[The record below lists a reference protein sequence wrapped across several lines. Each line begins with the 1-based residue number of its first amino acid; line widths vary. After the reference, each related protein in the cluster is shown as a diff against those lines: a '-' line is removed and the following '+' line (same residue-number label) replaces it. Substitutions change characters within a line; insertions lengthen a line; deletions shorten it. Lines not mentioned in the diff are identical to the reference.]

1 MDILFKKMAA
11 NFIDL
16 IASLFIR
23 LMILLLLISFYKES
37 FLIEVN
43 DFISKASTSEDARS
57 NVMIFL
63 QHNLFKIL
71 LGFIIG
77 FSTLG
82 SLYNIYFHSSTW
94 CATIGQRICNIV
106 VVRNNGEYVGFFR
119 AVIHNIISNIP
130 LFITLYFIVFI
141 FFYSSKHPINSI
153 SVIFNVFSANIFNI
167 FASIVM
173 FLWVNIPIFLK
184 NKKSIP
190 DIICS
195 TKTESGKADSR
206 FPKIRIL

>member
-1 MDILFKKMAA
+1 MGFVLVSCIRKIALFLKS
-11 NFIDL
+11 N
-16 IASLFIR
+16 
-23 LMILLLLISFYKES
+23 YC
-37 FLIEVN
+37 VN
-43 DFISKASTSEDARS
+43 DIEP
-57 NVMIFL
+57 
-63 QHNLFKIL
+63 
-71 LGFIIG
+71 G
-77 FSTLG
+77 
-82 SLYNIYFHSSTW
+82 
-94 CATIGQRICNIV
+94 V